1 MHMRIQQN
9 ENNKFI
15 LGEFSQP
22 FDSVPDIIK
31 HFCLN
36 RLPVRGAEHM
46 CLIEPV
52 IAQLL

>member
-1 MHMRIQQN
+1 MRIQQN
-9 ENNKFI
+9 VDTGKFI

-22 FDSVPDIIK
+22 FDSVPDIIR

-52 IAQLL
+52 VAQLL

>member
-9 ENNKFI
+9 DTGKFI